1 MFCPSCQE
9 EQTRVIDTS
18 HDLRGST
25 RRRRI
30 CPVCGY
36 RFTTY
41 ERAVLT
47 TPLLVKRNGMREEF
61 SREKL
66 MGGIRLACSKR
77 PISAEVLE
85 RLVEEVEIEI
95 QQTGLIEVP
104 SRAVGDLVIEKLRR
118 LDDVAYLRYAIV
130 YLQLNDLEA
139 IKLELEL
146 LLGKKV
152 IPRQPEEG
160 ADQQSDSPPPP
171 SLRKRRKKSKL
182 VKEKID

>member
-9 EQTRVIDTS
+9 EHTRVIDTS
-18 HDLRGST
+18 HDMRGTTT
-25 RRRRI
+25 RRRRV
-30 CPVCGY
+30 CASCGY

-41 ERAVLT
+41 ERALLA

-77 PISAEVLE
+77 PISAEMIEGIVSQ
-85 RLVEEVEIEI
+85 VEVEIQQMGVVEI
-95 QQTGLIEVP
+95 S
-104 SRAVGDLVIEKLRR
+104 SRVVGDLVIDKLRE
-118 LDDVAYLRYAIV
+118 LDDIAYLRYAIV

-146 LLGKKV
+146 LLAKK
-152 IPRQPEEG
+152 RQV
-160 ADQQSDSPPPP
+160 SRII
-171 SLRKRRKKSKL
+171 L
-182 VKEKID
+182 